1 MRQFLKN
8 NIANA
13 LTAMRLVIAIYIL
26 ILYFSNAKNWLW
38 RCAGLFVFALLT
50 DVVDGFVARKFHS
63 VSNVGKLL
71 DPICDKSLMFAML
84 LVLTLSEKVDLWVLI
99 AYGIKEV
106 LMLIGGLIFLCKKIV
121 VFSNWIGKAATVL
134 FAIAIGLS
142 VLDVSFSNYVMIAA
156 VAWAIFALI
165 QYGLKF
171 VKELRIRKSVD
182 EVHNTLS

>member
-84 LVLTLSEKVDLWVLI
+84 LVLKFSKNVDLWVLI
-99 AYGIKEV
+99 EYCIK
-106 LMLIGGLIFLCKKIV
+106 
-121 VFSNWIGKAATVL
+121 
-134 FAIAIGLS
+134 
-142 VLDVSFSNYVMIAA
+142 
-156 VAWAIFALI
+156 
-165 QYGLKF
+165 
-171 VKELRIRKSVD
+171 
-182 EVHNTLS
+182 